1 MKKLKLIKEY
11 IEVHSYEVKEYI
23 SQSKQVIIKRKKID
37 VLRNNIFQIKN
48 YKSLVNKKESSLK
61 VAWNY
66 IKELFKKIKL
76 SINLLSFFSL
86 VFFVL
91 MLLKINDIND
101 KFNRFDGT
109 ELFKLNQELKIEI
122 DSLRNFD
129 FNLEEKV
136 KKFNLIQNQIYWEN
150 MQLKNYSYSLKG
162 GACLIGYKYDI
173 TVSNGKVQLIKD
185 QDGREVSNDQFEK
198 DYGFTPT
205 IKEIFNVFHK
215 VLTLDNPEY
224 YNIQYDS
231 YFKYPSSAF
240 FDYSSCSLDE
250 EGCWEI
256 SNFDFGDKNLLKNK
270 FNSNNVAVYSFC

>member
-48 YKSLVNKKESSLK
+48 YKSLVNKKENSLK
-61 VAWNY
+61 NAWNF

-76 SINLLSFFSL
+76 SMNLLSFLSL

-129 FNLEEKV
+129 FNLEEKI
-136 KKFNLIQNQIYWEN
+136 KKFNLTQNQIYWEN
-150 MQLKNYSYSLKG
+150 MQLKNYSYSLDG
-162 GACLIGYKYDI
+162 GACFIGYKYDI
-173 TVSNGKVQLIKD
+173 TVSNGEVQLIKD
-185 QDGREVSNDQFEK
+185 QDGREVSNDQFVK

-215 VLTLDNPEY
+215 ILVVDNPEY

-240 FDYSSCSLDE
+240 FDFSRCTLDE
-250 EGCWEI
+250 EGCWGI
-256 SNFDFGDKNLLKNK
+256 SNFDFEDKNLPNNK